1 LIETTEERVR
11 RWARQEIVL
20 ANARE
25 LDRAGLLDDATRLYE
40 QLVTEGYEHAQV
52 YLRLAVIY
60 RKAKRYDDEIR
71 VMKRGLQVWCE
82 HSNED
87 TDRPMK
93 TKFRH
98 RLEKVTAM
106 RAKADDKKAM

>member
-1 LIETTEERVR
+1 VIETTEERVR
-11 RWARQEIVL
+11 RWARQESVL

-71 VMKRGLQVWCE
+71 VMKRGLQVWQE
-82 HSNED
+82 QSSEGRD
-87 TDRPMK
+87 EPMK
-93 TKFRH
+93 ARFRQ
-98 RLEKVTAM
+98 RLV
-106 RAKADDKKAM
+106 KARVLAGRLSGVG